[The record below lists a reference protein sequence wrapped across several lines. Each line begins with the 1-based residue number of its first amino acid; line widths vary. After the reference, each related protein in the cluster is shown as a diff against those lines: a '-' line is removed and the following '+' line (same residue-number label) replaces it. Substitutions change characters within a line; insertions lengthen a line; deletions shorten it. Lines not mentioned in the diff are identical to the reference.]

1 MGSPPV
7 LGQTFCMSFTDSK
20 ELSLRNE
27 TNFYLLHY
35 SFASILRKSGTVT
48 AFVSSLGSPKI
59 PGILSHVAPLP
70 LTFIMLSVLTCITCA
85 SAYISQLSKVQS
97 CLLSLAVVRSL
108 WRPDSV
114 ARDISQHQELYMYN
128 RAQVGLPSRRRLT
141 AYIGAHGLV
150 FRRRRSMRIA
160 GRQAERSGSPPD
172 VRQVAYRR
180 RLSSEQPR

>member
-1 MGSPPV
+1 MQQLLNIPPHLKRFTFLAHPVYYNKWKKPFIREQWWSQMGSPPV

-70 LTFIMLSVLTCITCA
+70 LTFITFITLTLSVLTCITCA

-114 ARDISQHQELYMYN
+114 ARDIS
-128 RAQVGLPSRRRLT
+128 
-141 AYIGAHGLV
+141 
-150 FRRRRSMRIA
+150 
-160 GRQAERSGSPPD
+160 
-172 VRQVAYRR
+172 
-180 RLSSEQPR
+180 